1 MFFAPFGIRAPKIG
15 IGLGIIRLELDC
27 FGISGGGSWNLA
39 QRFEN
44 GSEIVVGLGAGA
56 ALNRFGNELSGV
68 VVVTG
73 LMRQN
78 SQEMQRIHLIRI
90 GDEELAIN
98 RLGIGESPG
107 AVMLE
112 RGFN

>member
-1 MFFAPFGIRAPKIG
+1 
-15 IGLGIIRLELDC
+15 LGVIRLELNG
-27 FGISGGGSWNLA
+27 FGISGRSARNLA

-56 ALNRFGNELSGV
+56 ALNRFRNELSGV

-78 SQEMQRIHLIRI
+78 SQQMQRIDLIWI
-90 GDEELAIN
+90 GHEELAIN
-98 RLGIGESPG
+98 CLRVGESPS